1 MTDCVFCKIIAKGEI
16 SSTEVYEDDTVYAF
30 LDINPSSVGHTLVVP
45 KKHYENLF
53 DIPDAELGILGARV
67 KKVARAVRDAL
78 KADGVNISMNNGRA
92 AGQIVFHAHLHII
105 PRFEKDISE
114 HLTHGTHDKERRAY
128 KSGEMAEVA
137 SKIRDA
143 LA

>member
-16 SSTEVYEDDTVYAF
+16 PSTEVYEDDAVYAF
-30 LDINPSSVGHTLVVP
+30 LDINQSSIGHTLVVP

-67 KKVARAVRDAL
+67 KKVARAVRDAM
-78 KADGVNISMNNGRA
+78 KADGINISMNNGRA

-105 PRFEKDISE
+105 PRFNDDTFSN
-114 HLTHGTHDKERRAY
+114 GKERKQY
-128 KSGEMAEVA
+128 HDGEMAEVA
-137 SKIRDA
+137 SKIRGA
-143 LA
+143 LE